1 MVDMT
6 RKWIVKQLL
15 LGEFSSA
22 RDVWRKAPWVG
33 LKVSVLAY
41 ALNLAAH
48 FLIYGF
54 GLLPYDLGAAL
65 VLATLLTPPI
75 TFILAVG
82 AYLAVGLAIHDL
94 GVSRAELERLSRT
107 DMLSGLANR
116 RAFQEAFDECGRDK
130 TLAVFDIDCFKKI
143 NDTHGHSAGDV
154 VIAEVARVL
163 AAVFG
168 EQNVCARI
176 GGEEFAV
183 FSSDM
188 SMSKFAALCEMARIR
203 ISAMRIDA
211 ETGKL
216 TVSVSGGIAQAL
228 PDETFGQAF
237 TRADKALYAAK
248 SGGRNRIAHSY
259 DADEQAFDAEQ
270 AKPVARSAAA

>member
-6 RKWIVKQLL
+6 RKWIVRQLL
-15 LGEFSSA
+15 LGEFSSY
-22 RDVWRKAPWVG
+22 RDVWHKSPWVG
-33 LKVSVLAY
+33 LKVSALAY
-41 ALNLAAH
+41 AFNLAAH
-48 FLIYGF
+48 FLIYGL

-75 TFILAVG
+75 TFILATG
-82 AYLAVGLAIHDL
+82 AYLVVGFAIHDL

-116 RAFQEAFDECGRDK
+116 RAFQETFDQCRRDK
-130 TLAVFDIDCFKKI
+130 ILAVFDIDCFKKV
-143 NDTHGHSAGDV
+143 NDTHGHSAGDA
-154 VIAEVARVL
+154 VIAEVASTL

-168 EQNVCARI
+168 KQGVCARI

-188 SMSKFAALCEMARIR
+188 SFSEFAALCEMARIR
-203 ISAMRIDA
+203 IAAMRIDA

-216 TVSVSGGIAQAL
+216 VVSVSGGIARAL
-228 PDETFGQAF
+228 PDETFGLTF

-248 SGGRNRIAHSY
+248 SGGRNRIVHSC
-259 DADEQAFDAEQ
+259 DADEQALDVEQ
-270 AKPVARSAAA
+270 ANSAAA

>member
-1 MVDMT
+1 MVGAT

-15 LGEFSSA
+15 LGEFSSE

-33 LKVSVLAY
+33 LKVSMLAY

-94 GVSRAELERLSRT
+94 GVSSAELERLSRT

-116 RAFQEAFDECGRDK
+116 RAFQQTFDECLSDK

-143 NDTHGHSAGDV
+143 NDTHGHSAGDA
-154 VIAEVARVL
+154 VIAEVARTL
-163 AAVFG
+163 SAVFG
-168 EQNVCARI
+168 EQGECARI

-183 FSSDM
+183 FSSDV
-188 SMSKFAALCEMARIR
+188 SFSEFAELCEMARIR
-203 ISAMRIDA
+203 IAAMRIDS
-211 ETGKL
+211 EMRKL
-216 TVSVSGGIAQAL
+216 SVSVSGGVARAL
-228 PDETFGQAF
+228 PGETFGLVF

-248 SGGRNRIAHSY
+248 TGGRNRIVHFG
-259 DADEQAFDAEQ
+259 DADGQVIEAEN
-270 AKPVARSAAA
+270 AKPAALTTAA